1 MFGSTVQHRLKLT
14 AIVASSVVMT
24 PVFTFWR
31 LETME
36 GKLAMRT
43 LADLIPAG
51 ERLGVFMRVASW
63 TGSSLA
69 KAMAVLSL
77 VELFGSSTVAK
88 VRMGD

>member
-1 MFGSTVQHRLKLT
+1 M
-14 AIVASSVVMT
+14 VMT
-24 PVFTFWR
+24 PVYTFCR

-43 LADLIPAG
+43 LADLIPSG
-51 ERLGVFMRVASW
+51 ERLGVFIKVASW

-77 VELFGSSTVAK
+77 VELLGSSTVSV
-88 VRMGD
+88 VRLGD